1 MSRRVPVLRQ
11 QDVVE
16 ARRDAV
22 DDGDDLVAALDR
34 ERAAGQEVVLDV
46 DDEKDGILPH
56 QPTSLP
62 ISSTT
67 FFASPNTII
76 VFGM

>member
-22 DDGDDLVAALDR
+22 DDRDDLVAALDG
-34 ERAAGQEVVLDV
+34 ERAAGQKVVLDV
-46 DDEKDGILPH
+46 DDEKDGILRINRP
-56 QPTSLP
+56 P
-62 ISSTT
+62 
-67 FFASPNTII
+67 
-76 VFGM
+76 

>member
-1 MSRRVPVLRQ
+1 MPILCQ
-11 QDVVE
+11 QDVFE
-16 ARRDAV
+16 AWRDAV
-22 DDGDDLVAALDR
+22 DDRNHLVAAFDGK
-34 ERAAGQEVVLDV
+34 RAAGQEIVLDV
-46 DDEKDGILPH
+46 DDEKDRVRPH
-56 QPTSLP
+56 QPTALP